1 LQDSLTLWRAAPFF
15 INQKSKATMSRL
27 LDYMNHSDK
36 NAAARYAHAAN
47 PIVCMANFGLTPDE
61 QDALMSGDKQR
72 LADAIGIALEPMRL
86 PQVPQVVF

>member
-1 LQDSLTLWRAAPFF
+1 
-15 INQKSKATMSRL
+15 MSRL

-47 PIVCMANFGLTPDE
+47 PAICMANFGLTQDE

-72 LADAIGIALEPMRL
+72 LADAIGVALEPMRL
-86 PQVPQVVF
+86 PQVPQAVF

>member
-1 LQDSLTLWRAAPFF
+1 
-15 INQKSKATMSRL
+15 MSRL

-47 PIVCMANFGLTPDE
+47 PGICMTNFGLTQNE

-72 LADAIGIALEPMRL
+72 LADAIGVALEPMRL
-86 PQVPQVVF
+86 PQVPLATFGS